1 MINLFSDFFTLVL
14 YQPLLNGLVALYHIF
29 GDNFG
34 LAIIAIT
41 VIVKVVTYPLTK
53 PSMEMAKKQKEIAP
67 ELRKLKEK
75 YKDDKQL
82 FLKKQMELYK
92 EHGINPAS
100 GCLPQIVQIVI
111 LIFLYRVFTDLLQ
124 ANGLLSEQV
133 VKYIYDFE
141 FLKFAEGESLN
152 TQFLIYN
159 LASVDKTYTLPILS
173 AVAQFVMSKMMM
185 ASNKGTEKIVKSTP
199 DTTDD
204 LMYNM
209 QESMTYTFPIMTLFI
224 GISLPAGLSLY
235 WLVSTI
241 LGIVQYII
249 INKYSVRKLLNLKGL
264 ENGLRQITAKNK

>member
-1 MINLFSDFFTLVL
+1 MINLFSDFFTIVL
-14 YQPLLNGLVALYHIF
+14 YQPLLNGLVALYHVF

-75 YKDDKQL
+75 YKDDKQV

-100 GCLPQIVQIVI
+100 GCLPQIIQIVI

-124 ANGLLSEQV
+124 ANGLISEHV
-133 VKYIYDFE
+133 LKYIYDFD
-141 FLKFAEGESLN
+141 FVRFAQGESLN
-152 TQFLIYN
+152 TQFLVYN

-173 AVAQFVMSKMMM
+173 AIAQFVMSKMMM

-241 LGIVQYII
+241 LGIVQYLI